1 MNWLIQILTTEAIIF
16 FLLDINEYLFLYR
29 VGRAYFI
36 TRFNIMVYHVEYS
49 YKDYNTNQIRKNVQF
64 FGNKDELSA
73 FIIFVNNK
81 KDAVINNV
89 WGF

>member
-1 MNWLIQILTTEAIIF
+1 MI
-16 FLLDINEYLFLYR
+16 
-29 VGRAYFI
+29 
-36 TRFNIMVYHVEYS
+36 YHVEYS

>member
-1 MNWLIQILTTEAIIF
+1 MTFIHCI
-16 FLLDINEYLFLYR
+16 LDINIHR

-36 TRFNIMVYHVEYS
+36 TRFLIMVYHVEYS
-49 YKDYNTNQIRKNVQF
+49 YKDYNENQIRKNVQL

-81 KDAVINNV
+81 KDAIINNV
-89 WGF
+89 WGSLFD

>member
-1 MNWLIQILTTEAIIF
+1 MTRNLLF
-16 FLLDINEYLFLYR
+16 LSLLDINEYLFLYR

-49 YKDYNTNQIRKNVQF
+49 YKDYNANQIRKNVQF
-64 FGNKDELSA
+64 FGNRDELSA
-73 FIIFVNNK
+73 FIIFVDNK
-81 KDAVINNV
+81 KDAIINNV

>member
-1 MNWLIQILTTEAIIF
+1 MTFIPCTS
-16 FLLDINEYLFLYR
+16 DINIYR

-36 TRFNIMVYHVEYS
+36 TRFNIMIYHVEYS
-49 YKDYNTNQIRKNVQF
+49 YKDYNANQIRKKVQF

-81 KDAVINNV
+81 KDAIINNV